1 METQEKIESLIRQVT
16 ELPEEAQAEVVQSLL
31 DLRSQHLG
39 IYQLDQ
45 EERAA
50 LSHSAEDVRLGRF
63 ASDEEIEEVFAH
75 FGASD
80 CSTPTQLAQTLPQFS
95 RVLLKIIQPQHLRW
109 LLRSKLRLLDCALS
123 PSSVQRRTI
132 VAFTLG

>member
-1 METQEKIESLIRQVT
+1 VHDTSRVFIAEAAQNGKIQCMETQEKIESLIRQVT

-75 FGASD
+75 FGA
-80 CSTPTQLAQTLPQFS
+80 
-95 RVLLKIIQPQHLRW
+95 
-109 LLRSKLRLLDCALS
+109 
-123 PSSVQRRTI
+123 
-132 VAFTLG
+132 